1 MKIVICGL
9 IALAGL
15 INFLPVMGV
24 QSAGRLEALY
34 GVAIDDPSLEVLMR
48 HRAILFGLV
57 GGFMI
62 FAAFVPRLQ
71 WIAVVAGLVSMASFI
86 FLTRIAGEG
95 ASLFPSIVRADLVG
109 SALLVGAAALKFA
122 FKA

>member
-1 MKIVICGL
+1 MKIVICIL

-15 INFLPVMGV
+15 INFLPVIGV
-24 QSAGRLEALY
+24 QSAARLEALY

-62 FAAFVPRLQ
+62 YAAFVPWLQ
-71 WIAVVAGLVSMASFI
+71 WIAIIAGLVSMLSFI
-86 FLTRIAGEG
+86 LLTRVAGDG
-95 ASLFPSIVRADLVG
+95 PSLFPAIVLADLVG
-109 SALLVGAAALKFA
+109 AALLIGAAALKFA
-122 FKA
+122 FKP